1 MKKKLSLL
9 MISILVV
16 FAACG
21 PGQKKSASEEKATQD
36 SLAKAAQDPMGFET
50 FFKTFIESI
59 KGTKSQDNYI
69 HKDIGVYVYT
79 NPGAFCSAIKSIK
92 MANMADVK
100 NIPATNIFNRAPK
113 GDFCEGY
120 PGEKDGFYYF
130 ETTKDGLPS
139 FYDAETNAD
148 KKVVLPATL
157 NYKKFMKVNIIMGE
171 YFKLDLYFTCIDSSW
186 YLIGQSFCDCS
197 A

>member
-1 MKKKLSLL
+1 MKNKLSLL
-9 MISILVV
+9 LISTLVV

-21 PGQKKSASEEKATQD
+21 QARNNSAAEEKATQD
-36 SLAKAAQDPMGFET
+36 SLAKAAQEPMAFET

-79 NPGAFCSAIKSIK
+79 NPGAFCSASVSTK
-92 MANMADVK
+92 MADMDELK
-100 NIPATNIFNRAPK
+100 KIPTTNIFNRAPK
-113 GDFCEGY
+113 GSFCEGY
-120 PGEKDGFYYF
+120 PGEKDGFYYS
-130 ETTKDGLPS
+130 EISKEELPDY
-139 FYDAETNAD
+139 YDVAAETA
-148 KKVVLPATL
+148 KKIVLPANL
-157 NYKKFMKVNIIMGE
+157 SYKKFVKVNVIMDE

-186 YLIGQSFCDCS
+186 YLIAQSFCDCS

>member
-9 MISILVV
+9 VISILVV
-16 FAACG
+16 IAACG
-21 PGQKKSASEEKATQD
+21 TGPKKSASDEKATQD
-36 SLAKAAQDPMGFET
+36 SLAKAAQGPMAFEI

-59 KGTKSQDNYI
+59 KGNKSQDNYI

-79 NPGAFCSAIKSIK
+79 NPGVFCAASKSTK
-92 MANMADVK
+92 MAEIDEVK
-100 NIPATNIFNRAPK
+100 DIATTNIFNRAPK

-120 PGEKDGFYYF
+120 PGEKDGFYYS
-130 ETTKDGLPS
+130 ETTKDGIPS
-139 FYDAETNAD
+139 YYDAGTDSE
-148 KKVVLPATL
+148 KKVTLPANL
-157 NYKKFMKVNIIMGE
+157 NYKKFMKVNIIMDE

-186 YLIGQSFCDCS
+186 YLIGQKFCDCS